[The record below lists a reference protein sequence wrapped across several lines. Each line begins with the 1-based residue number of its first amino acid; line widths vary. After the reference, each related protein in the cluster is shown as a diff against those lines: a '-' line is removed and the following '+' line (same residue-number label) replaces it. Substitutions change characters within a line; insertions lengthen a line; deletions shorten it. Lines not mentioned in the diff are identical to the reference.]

1 MIEDFV
7 AAEEV
12 FLGRIFGILSQVP
25 GLLSK
30 SSVKAASS
38 SRKSSAA
45 VDNNPGCANVEKS
58 LLARFT
64 QPLTIVFHPLI
75 M

>member
-12 FLGRIFGILSQVP
+12 FLARIFSILSQVP

-45 VDNNPGCANVEKS
+45 VDNHPG
-58 LLARFT
+58 
-64 QPLTIVFHPLI
+64 
-75 M
+75 